1 MSHFLRHAM
10 LSFFFALITL
20 LPALG
25 QDSTHQQGD
34 EYTKVITQRAEK
46 IVKTLGIDDT
56 EKFIRVREIIAG
68 QYRDLSATHDWRDGK
83 LRSVKEQENLST
95 KEADGRIA
103 AIKADADTKLA
114 TLHQEYIAAL
124 SGELTADDVEK
135 VKDGMTY
142 GVLPITYKGYLEM
155 IPELTEE
162 QKEQVMVYL
171 VEARER
177 AMDAGSSEEKHAW
190 FGKYKGKINNF
201 LSAAGYDLKKAG
213 QEWQKRRQANKT
225 K

>member
-1 MSHFLRHAM
+1 MNHLLRHA
-10 LSFFFALITL
+10 LLLLYFVIII
-20 LPALG
+20 LPAFG
-25 QDSTHQQGD
+25 QDRTDQPED
-34 EYTKVITQRAEK
+34 AYTKVITQRAEK
-46 IVKTLGIDDT
+46 IVETLGIDDA
-56 EKFIRVREIIAG
+56 KQFVRVRNIIAG
-68 QYRDLSATHDWRDGK
+68 QYRNLSEIHDARDAK
-83 LRSVKEQENLST
+83 LRSVKEEKDLST

-114 TLHQEYIAAL
+114 TIHHEYIAKLSREL
-124 SGELTADDVEK
+124 SGEGVEK

-155 IPELTEE
+155 IPQLTEE
-162 QKEQVMVYL
+162 QKKQIMVYL

-177 AMDAGSSEEKHAW
+177 AMDAGSSEGKHAW

-201 LSAAGYDLKKAG
+201 LSAAGYDLKKEG
-213 QEWQKRRQANKT
+213 QEWQKRRQTNKT